1 MAEVKT
7 NKKVAKLKKRVVR
20 FFQHYNN
27 VHLVNETFEG
37 IRIIM
42 YETDATSTEE
52 AYDKY
57 KIHLMTSKNLNE
69 KDVEEYIIRL
79 YGGKILT
86 EIVDVDGIEFDTI
99 TFN

>member
-7 NKKVAKLKKRVVR
+7 KKNVAKLKKRVVR
-20 FFQHYNN
+20 FFQHYSN
-27 VHLVNETFEG
+27 VNLVNETFDG
-37 IRIIM
+37 VRIVL
-42 YETDATSTEE
+42 YETDATTTDE
-52 AYDKY
+52 AYEKY
-57 KIHLMTSKNLNE
+57 KLHLMTSKNLNE

-86 EIVDVDGIEFDTI
+86 EIIDVDGIVFDTI

>member
-27 VHLVNETFEG
+27 VHLVNEKFEG

-69 KDVEEYIIRL
+69 KDVEDYIIRL

-86 EIVDVDGIEFDTI
+86 EIVDADGIEFDTI

>member
-7 NKKVAKLKKRVVR
+7 NKKVAKLKRRVVR

-27 VHLVNETFEG
+27 VHLINETFEG
-37 IRIIM
+37 VRIII
-42 YETDATSTEE
+42 YETDASSTEE

-57 KIHLMTSKNLNE
+57 KLHLMTVKNLDE
-69 KDVEEYIIRL
+69 RGVEDYIIRL

-99 TFN
+99 TIN

>member
-1 MAEVKT
+1 MAEIKT

-20 FFQHYNN
+20 FFQHYSN

-37 IRIIM
+37 VRVVL
-42 YETDATSTEE
+42 YETDAISTEE

-57 KIHLMTSKNLNE
+57 KLHLMTVKNLDE
-69 KDVEEYIIRL
+69 KGVEDYIIKL

-86 EIVDVDGIEFDTI
+86 EIIDADGIDFDSI

>member
-1 MAEVKT
+1 MAEIKT

-27 VHLVNETFEG
+27 VHLVNETFDG
-37 IRIIM
+37 VRVVL

-52 AYDKY
+52 AYEKY
-57 KIHLMTSKNLNE
+57 KLHLMMSKNLNE
-69 KDVEEYIIRL
+69 KDVEDYIIKL

-86 EIVDVDGIEFDTI
+86 EIIDANGIDFDTI

>member
-57 KIHLMTSKNLNE
+57 KIHLMSSKNLNE
-69 KDVEEYIIRL
+69 KDVEDYIIRL

-86 EIVDVDGIEFDTI
+86 EIVDADGIEFDTI

>member
-57 KIHLMTSKNLNE
+57 KIHLMTSKNLND